1 MIYGFLYSDLKLLC
15 YGRKECCVLVM
26 YLFLWYDINFLK
38 DNVLKFK
45 LR

>member
-1 MIYGFLYSDLKLLC
+1 MLWTERMLRFGY
-15 YGRKECCVLVM
+15 M